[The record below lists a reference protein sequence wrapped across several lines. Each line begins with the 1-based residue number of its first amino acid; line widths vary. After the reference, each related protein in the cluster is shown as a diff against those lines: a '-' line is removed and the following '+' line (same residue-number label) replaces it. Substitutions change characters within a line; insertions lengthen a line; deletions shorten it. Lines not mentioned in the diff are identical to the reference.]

1 MLNARGFIYSFTF
14 FCLAVTNFA
23 LATTTSDI
31 PIKDFWK
38 HSEFVQIEISPTGEY
53 FAATVPRDETRT
65 LVIFRRDNRK
75 VTGVA
80 QFGKT
85 RNQFQ
90 IGNFSWIAPDRVAF
104 TINEKQGSLDIPS
117 RRGELFFMDTKGKQS
132 TAYAGGAR
140 TALITNT
147 LREDDESIITTDWV
161 PQAIGTAQQVLSR
174 VNAYTGK
181 SKLITTAP
189 IPFSSFL
196 VTPDGSPQVAY
207 GSRGYRKSEVYHYQN
222 KKWKKAFSESRE
234 MGWVQ
239 PWHMNTDGQSYY
251 ALVNERK
258 GPHSVYLIDFDGNR
272 KLVVQD
278 KTSDPSNLT
287 MSLDG
292 RDVIA
297 VEFDSTTPRRTYINA
312 KHPDAVLLR
321 SLEQSFP
328 GQWVDFLNANHSGE
342 LIVFK
347 VRSDRNPGEF
357 YLFDRKQKQAKY
369 LASVAQWIDADSMAT
384 VEAVDFVSRDGQP
397 IHAWLTL
404 PKDSEG
410 KNLPM
415 IVNPHGG
422 PHGPY
427 DSWRFNREVQL
438 WASRGYAVLQPNFR
452 GSGGFGT
459 AFEEAGYREW
469 GGKMQDD
476 VTDAT
481 HWAIKQGIADPKRI
495 CIAGASYGAYASLMG
510 VAKEPD
516 LYQCAVG
523 YVGVYEMSLF
533 FTRGD
538 IPDDKTGI
546 DYLEEV
552 IGRDADEQKKR
563 SPAQQVEHI
572 KAPVFIVAGGDDVR
586 TPPVQSKFL
595 VDKFK
600 EAGKSNL
607 VEEFYIEK
615 GERHGFYKVENN
627 VKLYEKML
635 AFFERH
641 IGKGKPSSTNDK
653 AGH

>member
-1 MLNARGFIYSFTF
+1 MLNARGFIYPFTF
-14 FCLAVTNFA
+14 FCLAVTNLA
-23 LATTTSDI
+23 LATTPSDI
-31 PIKDFWK
+31 PIKDFLK
-38 HSEFVQIEISPTGEY
+38 HSEFVQIKISPTGEY
-53 FAATVPRDETRT
+53 FAATVPRDDTRT

-85 RNQFQ
+85 KSQFQ
-90 IGNFSWIAPDRVAF
+90 IGSFSWIAPDRVAF
-104 TINEKQGSLDIPS
+104 TINENQGSLDIPS
-117 RRGELFFMDTKGKQS
+117 RRGELFFMDTSGKQS
-132 TAYAGGAR
+132 TGYAGGIR

-147 LREDDESIITTDWV
+147 LREDDESIITTDSI
-161 PQAIGTAQQVLSR
+161 PQATGETQQVLTR
-174 VNAYTGK
+174 VNTYTGK
-181 SKLITTAP
+181 GKLITTAP
-189 IPFSSFL
+189 IPRSFFL
-196 VTPDGSPQVAY
+196 VTPDGSPRVAY
-207 GSRGYRKSEVYHYQN
+207 GERGYRKSEVYHYQN

-234 MGWVQ
+234 AGWVQ

-258 GPHSVYLIDFDGNR
+258 GPHGVYLIDFDGNR

-297 VEFDSTTPRRTYINA
+297 VEFDSTTPKRTYINA

-321 SLEQSFP
+321 NLEQSFQ
-328 GQWVDFLNANHSGE
+328 GQWVDFLNASDSGE
-342 LIVFK
+342 LIVFI
-347 VRSDRNPGEF
+347 VSSDRNPGEF
-357 YLFDRKQKQAKY
+357 YIFDRKQKQAKY
-369 LASVAQWIDADSMAT
+369 LASVAQWIDAENMAT
-384 VEAVDFVSRDGQP
+384 VEAINFASRDGQP

-404 PKDSEG
+404 PKGSDG

-415 IVNPHGG
+415 IINPHGG
-422 PHGPY
+422 PFGIY
-427 DSWRFNREVQL
+427 DNSKFSREVQL
-438 WASRGYAVLQPNFR
+438 WAARGYAVLQPNFR

-459 AFEEAGYREW
+459 AFQEAGFREW
-469 GGKMQDD
+469 GGKMQND

-495 CIAGASYGAYASLMG
+495 CIAGGSYGAYAALMG
-510 VAKEPD
+510 VAKEPN

-523 YVGVYEMSLF
+523 LFGVYELSLL
-533 FTRGD
+533 FTKGD
-538 IPDDKTGI
+538 VKQDSSGMG
-546 DYLEEV
+546 YLEEV
-552 IGRDADEQKKR
+552 VGRDAEEQKKR
-563 SPAQQVEHI
+563 SPAQQIENI
-572 KAPVFIVAGGDDVR
+572 KTPVFIVAGSDDVR
-586 TPPVQSKFL
+586 APPVHSTSL
-595 VDKFK
+595 VDQFK
-600 EAGKSNL
+600 NAGKSNL

-641 IGKGKPSSTNDK
+641 IGKGKSSSKSDEGK
-653 AGH
+653 Q